1 MTTATLPTTLSE
13 LLQNRAATLGDQTAY
28 VFLSGPPEQE
38 QADSMTFAELDA
50 RARRVAALLQRN
62 AVDLG
67 DRVLLLCRPGLD
79 YVSAFMGCLYAGAVA
94 VPAYPPRNKQHMVR
108 IAGIVRNAGANT
120 ILCSPDDLER
130 CTTWIADT
138 EASGSTLLDVG
149 AAEAVPPLHAPAG
162 VPPSHVAFLQ
172 YTSGTTGT
180 PKGVMVSHG
189 NLMHNLGMLRE
200 WFAYDERSTMVSWLP
215 PYHDMGLIGVILT
228 SLYGGFRSVL
238 MAPERFIQ
246 HPYLWLRA
254 ISEYRADLTGAP
266 DFAYRMACRR
276 ISDEQLATLDLSC
289 IRTAYNGAE
298 SVRAGTLSDFAK
310 RFAAAGFSAGSFRP
324 CYGLAEGTL
333 FVAGRTAQQP
343 IRTVCADQAAL
354 QRQSVV
360 IRGEFAGV
368 SPAPLDRPGERV
380 LVSVGRPAGDQ
391 RVVVR
396 DLETN
401 GRCVDGTIGE
411 ICVAGP
417 SVAAG
422 YWQLDEQTQSTFR
435 HTLAGNPDQ
444 AFMRTGDLGFM
455 LGGELYVTGR
465 LKDMVILA
473 GRNYYSEDIE
483 YALIVGVPELVPNGC
498 AAFMDD
504 QVDAERLI
512 VVAEVERTQ
521 RKGNLDGFIDA
532 IRQAIWSRLDIGP
545 SAIVLVSP
553 GSVPKTSSGKVR
565 RSTCRT
571 QLRDGE
577 LTILAQWDV
586 ETGAHT
592 PTPERRPPD
601 RRPPDRRQP
610 ARPAAAIDAPPA
622 DGRRQHAASTVDELN
637 DWLRHYART
646 RIDSRTIDERRT
658 IPPHVVLDFGN
669 QGLLGMPIDRSYGG
683 LGFTHRDTLRV
694 ISQLAAIDS
703 TLAFFVGLNNTLGIL
718 PIMQHAQAPL
728 RDELLPSLAS
738 GRMLAAFAMSEPAAG
753 SHPRAITSRAQRI
766 DSGDWLVSGNKSW
779 CGSSAWAGIV
789 NVFARQADGAG
800 MVGLAVRP
808 GTPGV
813 RIGAEEL
820 TMGVRGMIQ
829 NSLHLDRARISD
841 AYRLGGIGQGMSVA
855 QQAMNIARLA
865 IAAVCLGGM
874 KRCAQLMHRYG
885 ARRRIGTGLLL
896 DNPLSRLRL
905 GELRHRIDGLGVL
918 VEHLAAEL
926 DLGVAVPEDCLL
938 ISKIL
943 GSELLSQSADEMMQ
957 FLGGRGYVETNLAPQ
972 IFRDARLTRIFEG
985 PTETLLVHLGSRLLN
1000 GSDDLLRYLETALG
1014 AGVLARELRQLG
1026 EQLAQ
1031 DGLANASKLDG
1042 AAHAAVWVN
1051 YWLGTVAQWGVLL
1064 AVIERAAAQ
1073 QRIDDGALRW
1083 AQSQYELAIEAAQR
1097 QVGLRSALSTT
1108 AELNA
1113 WAERNGVEIGSIEQT
1128 IPGASQSVDSLLV
1141 AEAGAHSV
1149 SREPDEPAG
1158 EDAGSVAGLI
1168 APEPASRIDRERV
1181 ASVEQWLIAWLGE
1194 RLKHRKLRLTRE
1206 STFAEIGFDSILA
1219 VEMTMVFSETFSV
1232 TVDPSAVWD
1241 YPSIRALSAHLA
1253 PRIHGAAPAA
1263 AVAHADSDA
1272 PSPIA
1277 AQPSTL

>member
-13 LLQNRAATLGDQTAY
+13 LLQNRAATLGDKTAY

-38 QADSMTFAELDA
+38 QADSMTFAELDT
-50 RARRVAALLQRN
+50 RARRIAALLQQN
-62 AVDLG
+62 AVAIG

-120 ILCSPDDLER
+120 ILCSPEDLER

-149 AAEAVPPLHAPAG
+149 AAEAIAFLHAPAG

-276 ISDEQLATLDLSC
+276 ISDEQLSTLDLSC

-310 RFAAAGFSAGSFRP
+310 RFAAAGFAAGSFRP

-343 IRTVCADQAAL
+343 IRTVCVDQAAL

-368 SPAPLDRPGERV
+368 SPASLDRPGERV

-391 RVVVR
+391 RVIVR
-396 DLETN
+396 DLQTN
-401 GRCVDGTIGE
+401 EHCVDGAIGE

-435 HTLAGNPDQ
+435 HTLACDRDQ

-455 LGGELYVTGR
+455 LDGELYVTGR

-532 IRQAIWSRLDIGP
+532 IRQAIWNRLDIGP

-586 ETGAHT
+586 ETGART
-592 PTPERRPPD
+592 PTPE

-610 ARPAAAIDAPPA
+610 ARPAAGTDVPPA
-622 DGRRQHAASTVDELN
+622 GGHRRHDASTVDELN

-683 LGFTHRDTLRV
+683 LGLTHRDMLRV

-718 PIMQHAQAPL
+718 PIMRHAQPAL
-728 RDELLPSLAS
+728 REELLPSLAS
-738 GRMLAAFAMSEPAAG
+738 GRMLAAFAITEPAAG
-753 SHPRAITSRAQRI
+753 SHLRAITSRAQRI
-766 DSGDWLVSGNKSW
+766 DTGDWLVTGTKSW
-779 CGSSAWAGIV
+779 SGSSAWAGII
-789 NVFARQADGAG
+789 NVFAKQADGAG

-841 AYRLGGIGQGMSVA
+841 AYRLGDIGQGMPVA
-855 QQAMNIARLA
+855 QHAMNIARLA
-865 IAAVCLGGM
+865 IAAVSLGAM

-905 GELRHRIDGLGVL
+905 GELRHRIDGLNAF

-943 GSELLSQSADEMMQ
+943 GSELLSQSADEMLQ
-957 FLGGRGYVETNLAPQ
+957 FLGGRGYIETNLAPQ

-1000 GSDDLLRYLETALG
+1000 GSDDLLRYLENALG
-1014 AGVLARELRQLG
+1014 AGVLARELRRLG
-1026 EQLAQ
+1026 EQLSE
-1031 DGLANASKLDG
+1031 DGLVNASKLDG
-1042 AAHAAVWVN
+1042 AGHAAVWVN

-1073 QRIDDGALRW
+1073 RIDDGALRW
-1083 AQSQYELAIEAAQR
+1083 AQSQYERAIEAAQR
-1097 QVGLRSALSTT
+1097 QVGLRSALPTS
-1108 AELNA
+1108 AELND
-1113 WAERNGVEIGSIEQT
+1113 WAARNAFEVGSIEQT
-1128 IPGASQSVDSLLV
+1128 IPGASQPVDPLLD
-1141 AEAGAHSV
+1141 AAAGAPSV
-1149 SREPDEPAG
+1149 SREPDERHEPAG
-1158 EDAGSVAGLI
+1158 EDAGSAA
-1168 APEPASRIDRERV
+1168 APIVTEPASLIDRQQV
-1181 ASVEQWLIAWLGE
+1181 HALEQWLIAWLGE

-1219 VEMTMVFSETFSV
+1219 VEMTMVFSETFSA

-1241 YPSIRALSAHLA
+1241 YPSIRALAAHLA
-1253 PRIHGAAPAA
+1253 PRIRGAAPAA
-1263 AVAHADSDA
+1263 AVAHADPDTD
-1272 PSPIA
+1272 SPIA

>member
-50 RARRVAALLQRN
+50 RARRVAALLQQN
-62 AVDLG
+62 AVDIG

-94 VPAYPPRNKQHMVR
+94 VPAYPPRNRQHMVR

-149 AAEAVPPLHAPAG
+149 AAEAIAFLHAPAS

-189 NLMHNLGMLRE
+189 NLMHNLAMLRE
-200 WFAYDERSTMVSWLP
+200 WFGYDERSTMVSWLP

-228 SLYGGFRSVL
+228 SLYGGFRCVL

-254 ISEYRADLTGAP
+254 ISQYRADLTGAP

-276 ISDEQLATLDLSC
+276 ISDDQLATLDLSC
-289 IRTAYNGAE
+289 VRTAYNGAE

-310 RFAAAGFSAGSFRP
+310 RFAAAGFAAGSFRP

-333 FVAGRTAQQP
+333 FVAGRSAQQP
-343 IRTVCADQAAL
+343 IRTVCVDQAAL

-368 SPAPLDRPGERV
+368 SPAAPDRPGERV

-396 DLETN
+396 DLQTN
-401 GRCVDGTIGE
+401 AHCADGAIGE

-422 YWQLDEQTQSTFR
+422 YWQLDELTQSTFR

-444 AFMRTGDLGFM
+444 ALMRTGDLGFM

-532 IRQAIWSRLDIGP
+532 IRKAIWNRLDIAP

-586 ETGAHT
+586 DAGAHT
-592 PTPERRPPD
+592 PEPARRPA
-601 RRPPDRRQP
+601 
-610 ARPAAAIDAPPA
+610 ARPAAATDMPPA
-622 DGRRQHAASTVDELN
+622 DAHRRHDAATVDALN

-658 IPPHVVLDFGN
+658 IPPHIVLDFGN
-669 QGLLGMPIDRSYGG
+669 QGLLGMPIDRSHGG
-683 LGFTHRDTLRV
+683 LGLTHRDQLRV

-766 DSGDWLVSGNKSW
+766 DGGDWLVSGNKSW
-779 CGSSAWAGIV
+779 SGSSAWAGII
-789 NVFARQADGAG
+789 NVFARQADGSG
-800 MVGLAVRP
+800 MIGLAVRP
-808 GTPGV
+808 GTPGL

-841 AYRLGGIGQGMSVA
+841 AYRLGDIGQGMSVA
-855 QQAMNIARLA
+855 QQAMNTARLA

-885 ARRRIGTGLLL
+885 TRRQIGTGLLL

-905 GELRHRIDGLGVL
+905 GELRHRIDGLDAL
-918 VEHLAAEL
+918 VGHLAAEL
-926 DLGVAVPEDCLL
+926 DLGVALPEDCLL

-957 FLGGRGYVETNLAPQ
+957 FLGGRGYIETNLAPQ

-1000 GSDDLLRYLETALG
+1000 GSDDLLRHLESALG

-1026 EQLAQ
+1026 EQLSQ

-1051 YWLGTVAQWGVLL
+1051 YWLGTVAQWGLLL

-1083 AQSQYELAIEAAQR
+1083 AQSQYERAIETAQR
-1097 QVGLRSALSTT
+1097 QVGLRAALSTS
-1108 AELNA
+1108 AELND
-1113 WAERNGVEIGSIEQT
+1113 WAARTGIEIGAIEQT
-1128 IPGASQSVDSLLV
+1128 IPGASQLVDPLLD
-1141 AEAGAHSV
+1141 ADADARSV
-1149 SREPDEPAG
+1149 SRAPDAPDLPAG
-1158 EDAGSVAGLI
+1158 EDAGSA
-1168 APEPASRIDRERV
+1168 APNASAPASLIDRQQV
-1181 ASVEQWLIAWLGE
+1181 HAVEQWLVAWLGE

-1219 VEMTMVFSETFSV
+1219 VEMTVVFSETFSV
-1232 TVDPSAVWD
+1232 TVNPSAVWD
-1241 YPSIRALSAHLA
+1241 YPSIRALAAHLA
-1253 PRIHGAAPAA
+1253 PRTRGVAPAVA
-1263 AVAHADSDA
+1263 AARADSDA

>member
-38 QADSMTFAELDA
+38 QALSMTFAELDR
-50 RARRVAALLQRN
+50 RARRVAALLQQN
-62 AVDLG
+62 AVDIG

-94 VPAYPPRNKQHMVR
+94 VPAYPPRNRQHMVR

-149 AAEAVPPLHAPAG
+149 AAEAIAFLPALAS
-162 VPPSHVAFLQ
+162 VPPSHTAFLQ

-200 WFAYDERSTMVSWLP
+200 WFGYDERSTMVSWLP

-228 SLYGGFRSVL
+228 SLYGGFRCVL

-254 ISEYRADLTGAP
+254 ISQYRADLTGAP

-289 IRTAYNGAE
+289 LRTAYNGAE
-298 SVRAGTLSDFAK
+298 SVRASTLSDFAK
-310 RFAAAGFSAGSFRP
+310 RFATAGFAAGSFRP

-333 FVAGRTAQQP
+333 FVAGRAAQQP
-343 IRTVCADQAAL
+343 IRTVCVDQAAL

-360 IRGEFAGV
+360 IRGECSGV
-368 SPAPLDRPGERV
+368 SPASLDRPGERV

-391 RVVVR
+391 RVIVR
-396 DLETN
+396 DLQTN
-401 GRCVDGTIGE
+401 DGCVDGAIGE

-422 YWQLDEQTQSTFR
+422 YWQLDEQTQSTFQ
-435 HTLAGNPDQ
+435 HTLAGDPDQ

-504 QVDAERLI
+504 RVDTERLI

-532 IRQAIWSRLDIGP
+532 IRQAIWNRLDIGP

-571 QLRDGE
+571 QLHDGE

-586 ETGAHT
+586 DAGAHT
-592 PTPERRPPD
+592 PQPQQERGRPD
-601 RRPPDRRQP
+601 GPPP
-610 ARPAAAIDAPPA
+610 ARPAAAAHVPLAGAHRRHDDA
-622 DGRRQHAASTVDELN
+622 TVDALN

-683 LGFTHRDTLRV
+683 LGLTHRDTLRV
-694 ISQLAAIDS
+694 IAQLGAIDS
-703 TLAFFVGLNNTLGIL
+703 TLAFFVGLNNTLGIV
-718 PIMQHAQAPL
+718 PIMQHAQTPL

-738 GRMLAAFAMSEPAAG
+738 GRMLAAFAMSESAAG
-753 SHPRAITSRAQRI
+753 SHPRAITSRAQRL
-766 DSGDWLVSGNKSW
+766 DTGDWLVSGNKRWS
-779 CGSSAWAGIV
+779 GSSAWAGIV
-789 NVFARQADGAG
+789 NVFARQADGTG

-855 QQAMNIARLA
+855 QQAMNIARLG

-885 ARRRIGTGLLL
+885 ARRRIGASLLL

-905 GELRHRIDGLGVL
+905 GELRHRIDGLDAL

-957 FLGGRGYVETNLAPQ
+957 FLGGRGYIETNLAPQ

-1000 GSDDLLRYLETALG
+1000 GSDDLLRYLESALG
-1014 AGVLARELRQLG
+1014 AGVLARELRELG
-1026 EQLAQ
+1026 EQLSQ
-1031 DGLANASKLDG
+1031 DGLANAAKLDG

-1051 YWLGTVAQWGVLL
+1051 YWLGSVAQWGLLL

-1083 AQSQYELAIEAAQR
+1083 VQNQYERAIEAAQR
-1097 QVGLRSALSTT
+1097 QVGLRSALSTS
-1108 AELNA
+1108 AELND
-1113 WAERNGVEIGSIEQT
+1113 WAERNAFEIGSIDQT
-1128 IPGASQSVDSLLV
+1128 VPGASQPVDPLLG
-1141 AEAGAHSV
+1141 AEPGASSDLDEPDAPAGAH
-1149 SREPDEPAG
+1149 
-1158 EDAGSVAGLI
+1158 AGSAADLI
-1168 APEPASRIDRERV
+1168 VTEPASRTDRER
-1181 ASVEQWLIAWLGE
+1181 AESVERWLIAWLGE
-1194 RLKHRKLRLTRE
+1194 RLKQRKLRLTRE
-1206 STFAEIGFDSILA
+1206 TTFAEIGLDSILA
-1219 VEMTMVFSETFSV
+1219 VEMTMVASETFSV
-1232 TVDPSAVWD
+1232 TVDPAAVWD
-1241 YPSIRALSAHLA
+1241 YPSIRTLAAHLA
-1253 PRIHGAAPAA
+1253 PRMRDAAPAA
-1263 AVAHADSDA
+1263 AVAHAASD
-1272 PSPIA
+1272 IA
-1277 AQPSTL
+1277 AQPLTL